1 MVQRQ
6 VWIWI
11 HQQEWH
17 QGRCLCSPGRYVCSE
32 IKIRIIIWLGFLGL
46 NLNCGYWLILIN
58 FQTAIIKNNP
68 KKAVRSV
75 GDGEVLEMLYIH
87 AGVKECSC
95 AVTLVTAINY
105 PNQAQM
111 LFIGSQMLGRTV
123 WQFISTFTLQV
134 LSDAVNDHGCN
145 G

>member
-1 MVQRQ
+1 MDVD
-6 VWIWI
+6 
-11 HQQEWH
+11 
-17 QGRCLCSPGRYVCSE
+17 GTYSE
-32 IKIRIIIWLGFLGL
+32 SEFDIDIT
-46 NLNCGYWLILIN
+46 

-123 WQFISTFTLQV
+123 
-134 LSDAVNDHGCN
+134 
-145 G
+145 